1 MTAPFNAGKHHNDLI
16 ALLRTLEGTKLP
28 VQLRKGSKAGPM
40 VTCTIHHVHKGDRIE
55 IESTELA
62 QATNFAESATF
73 FLNLNEIYG
82 VEVTFAVPKEKVV
95 IDEEIPTEEE
105 ASTPGPRNGRARSAA
120 GARA

>member
-28 VQLRKGSKAGPM
+28 VQLRKGGKTGPM

-55 IESTELA
+55 IESAELA

-95 IDEEIPTEEE
+95 IDEDIPTEEE
-105 ASTPGPRNGRARSAA
+105 ASAPGPRNGRARSAA